1 MVTLAPHF
9 PAVCSLASCLGT
21 ILPSPQPDRQ
31 LADSLL
37 SADTASC
44 LWVFTVPSLH
54 VYRRCSLKLM
64 KLLEVQGAD
73 PIP

>member
-1 MVTLAPHF
+1 MVTLAPQL

-31 LADSLL
+31 LAEL
-37 SADTASC
+37 SSDAASW

-64 KLLEVQGAD
+64 KPLEVQGAD